1 MPIDINPVVP
11 QGRQLVQSYGDG
23 RFKISTVEYTG
34 SVFVFPE
41 ETLSWYIKSVED
53 ISIEALAPITAVA
66 DDYDII
72 LIGAGSHFGR
82 IPFELR
88 KALKQEFELVLEW
101 MDTGA
106 ACRTF
111 NVLIGEER
119 RVAAALIAVQ

>member
-11 QGRQLVQSYGDG
+11 QGHQLVQSYGDG
-23 RFKISTVEYTG
+23 RFKISTVDYEG
-34 SVFVFPE
+34 NVLVFPD
-41 ETLSWYIKSVED
+41 ETLAWNITSPDD
-53 ISIEALAPITAVA
+53 ISIESLAPITDVA
-66 DDYDII
+66 DDYDIV
-72 LIGAGSHFGR
+72 LIGAGPSFGR
-82 IPFELR
+82 MPLELR
-88 KALKQEFELVLEW
+88 KSLKEFGLVLEW